1 MATADTRLT
10 YWREPRQIWTEF
22 RRNPDP
28 KDLVEGFGD
37 ASFAPETRRP
47 MQCVQVCVEG
57 NLTAWGVSKQ
67 AFMAQSSC
75 EAEMIA
81 LMDLANFTLSMA
93 HLVDELLQKRAER
106 HLAGDNIAA
115 LAIYGG
121 TAAHWR
127 TRHLR
132 IRAKAFQERCQ
143 DGAVP
148 AYHVAGEWNPA
159 DLGTKSL
166 AATRH
171 WKLCDLVG
179 LVTPKHELESS
190 YTQAKAKP
198 SLQQCI
204 KAVVLACC
212 LGTVRG
218 QPTQDTHDGS
228 SDRLLLGVLVLIV
241 IAAIALWEAGRHL
254 MGRMRTFS
262 QLQVTTDRSPPPR
275 PPVEPQGV
283 GPDRQPDAED
293 DLADLPP
300 LHPVEAELE
309 REERERQERERQLA
323 EEQVQALY
331 EEGLR
336 RRGARVYGP
345 EPDFEPPRPP
355 SPPVPVDIE
364 PPPRQVQGPEVAE
377 HRRDPNLSRIE
388 MQRPVGGT
396 QRPPSPPQARRP
408 EPPQRQQP
416 LEQVIMYADDIAV
429 VEPERRYAD
438 RGPPRLGGSAT
449 KEGTLGQGLRRN
461 PEESSGPGSGAAS
474 LGLGPKSST
483 CH

>member
-1 MATADTRLT
+1 M
-10 YWREPRQIWTEF
+10 
-22 RRNPDP
+22 
-28 KDLVEGFGD
+28 
-37 ASFAPETRRP
+37 
-47 MQCVQVCVEG
+47 
-57 NLTAWGVSKQ
+57 
-67 AFMAQSSC
+67 
-75 EAEMIA
+75 
-81 LMDLANFTLSMA
+81 
-93 HLVDELLQKRAER
+93 
-106 HLAGDNIAA
+106 
-115 LAIYGG
+115 
-121 TAAHWR
+121 
-127 TRHLR
+127 
-132 IRAKAFQERCQ
+132 
-143 DGAVP
+143 
-148 AYHVAGEWNPA
+148 AGEWNPA
-159 DLGTKSL
+159 DLGTKPL

-190 YTQAKAKP
+190 YPQAKAKP

-262 QLQVTTDRSPPPR
+262 QLQVTTDSSPPPR
-275 PPVEPQGV
+275 PPVEPQVV

-309 REERERQERERQLA
+309 REEREREERERQLA
-323 EEQVQALY
+323 EEQAQALY

-355 SPPVPVDIE
+355 SVPVDIE

-377 HRRDPNLSRIE
+377 HHRGPNLSRIE
-388 MQRPVGGT
+388 MQRPVGGP
-396 QRPPSPPQARRP
+396 QRPPSPPLARRL
-408 EPPQRQQP
+408 EPPQHQQP

-438 RGPPRLGGSAT
+438 RGPPRLGGRENEEDRPQRREPWVRDYEEIRREVRAREAEQRALDLAPNPLLVINPDWGPPEPQPTLRWLRAHSNVWGGLASA
-449 KEGTLGQGLRRN
+449 LHQLPPANLRRDFFQLDQRRGVLIRWHVKGRVRLFT
-461 PEESSGPGSGAAS
+461 PVGSHLPGQIELAALTGRRRS
-474 LGLGPKSST
+474 FIMELNRRHWIDDNYHEGQPQRTLPAEWRGRTELEINHHYLPRQP
-483 CH
+483 